1 MSVRN
6 ANIVSDGKA
15 SDMIGRALTKTF
27 IHSPL
32 VLFEPL
38 SKITSGKNRENT
50 RLNRGCVNYT
60 N

>member
-6 ANIVSDGKA
+6 ANIVSDGKL

-38 SKITSGKNRENT
+38 SKITSGKTEKT
-50 RLNRGCVNYT
+50 QG
-60 N
+60 

>member
-38 SKITSGKNRENT
+38 SKITNGKNKENT

>member
-6 ANIVSDGKA
+6 ANIVSDGEA
-15 SDMIGRALTKTF
+15 SDMIGRALTKIF

>member
-32 VLFEPL
+32 VIFERG
-38 SKITSGKNRENT
+38 SKSTSGKNKENT
-50 RLNRGCVNYT
+50 RLNRGCVN
-60 N
+60 

>member
-6 ANIVSDGKA
+6 ANIVSDGEA

-38 SKITSGKNRENT
+38 SKITSGKNKEKHK
-50 RLNRGCVNYT
+50 VK
-60 N
+60 

>member
-6 ANIVSDGKA
+6 ANIVSDGML
-15 SDMIGRALTKTF
+15 SDMIGRAVTKTF

-38 SKITSGKNRENT
+38 SKITSGKNKENT
-50 RLNRGCVNYT
+50 RLNRGCVN
-60 N
+60 